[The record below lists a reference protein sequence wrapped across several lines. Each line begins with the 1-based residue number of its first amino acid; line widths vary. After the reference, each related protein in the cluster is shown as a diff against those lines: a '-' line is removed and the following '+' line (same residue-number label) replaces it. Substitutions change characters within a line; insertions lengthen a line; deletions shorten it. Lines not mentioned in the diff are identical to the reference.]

1 MKKSMKIKANDYS
14 FESQLLIDFL
24 TNHKDHLKFMK
35 IKTIYKKTIK
45 SYFNQYLKL
54 LFYFAKIIK
63 MTLALIL
70 ISYLQVL
77 FLFPGYLYCLYKKKF
92 NLFLIISI
100 SIF

>member
-45 SYFNQYLKL
+45 SYFNPIFDSYSILLKL
-54 LFYFAKIIK
+54 LK
-63 MTLALIL
+63 
-70 ISYLQVL
+70 
-77 FLFPGYLYCLYKKKF
+77 
-92 NLFLIISI
+92 
-100 SIF
+100 